1 MKTILALILTLTTFN
16 AIASNKPHNVVIHVD
31 SKGLKTQ
38 KLALNAADNLQR
50 LYEKE
55 NINVEIVACGPG
67 LSLVSTNARFYKKRI
82 KHMIKNGIRFSAG
95 FDHSDKQSMRDSNTT
110 IKLQP
115 GVVEVQGCLMRIV
128 TLQEN
133 GYAYMK
139 P

>member
-1 MKTILALILTLTTFN
+1 MKTLFALIFTLTAFN
-16 AIASNKPHNVVIHVD
+16 SFAANKPHNVVIHVD

-55 NINVEIVACGPG
+55 NINVEVVACGPG

-82 KHMIKNGIRFSAG
+82 KQMIKNGVRFSAG
-95 FDHSDKQSMRDSNTT
+95 FDYSDKQAMRNSDKT
-110 IKLQP
+110 ITLQP
-115 GVVEVQGCLMRIV
+115 GVIEVQGCLMRIV

-133 GYAYMK
+133 GYTYMK